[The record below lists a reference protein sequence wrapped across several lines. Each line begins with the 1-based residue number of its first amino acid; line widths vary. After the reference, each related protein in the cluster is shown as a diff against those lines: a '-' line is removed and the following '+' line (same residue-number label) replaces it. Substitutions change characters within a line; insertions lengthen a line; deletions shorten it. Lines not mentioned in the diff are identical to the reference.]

1 MQAAKLG
8 GRAAVGAVALTLSF
22 ASPAAAHTELHPTHL
37 PPGIGSKAALILSHG
52 CADDEALAGVPEDD
66 PPTTGVEV
74 AVPEGV
80 EVDPFE
86 IEGWTLSLEQDPGGR
101 VTSMRWDLDDAAGTT
116 ATIALPFSL
125 VVPEAAEGTELVFP
139 VVQDCL
145 DGEQLLLTEPG
156 RVRGGD
162 AIPAPRIYV
171 DPGASASDLRGLV
184 DLDDDTRRVAD
195 AEISPGLWDRFGWPS
210 VILVLAGSVGLAIG
224 LVRRTSRLGRA

>member
-1 MQAAKLG
+1 MQAAKAGARGAL
-8 GRAAVGAVALTLSF
+8 GAVALSLMV

-37 PPGIGSKAALILSHG
+37 PPGPGSEAALILSHG

-80 EVDPFE
+80 DVDPFE
-86 IEGWTLSLEQDPGGR
+86 IEGWTLSLEQVPAGR
-101 VTSMRWDLDDAAGTT
+101 VTSMRWDLDDAGGTT

-156 RVRGGD
+156 RVRGGG

-171 DPGASASDLRGLV
+171 DPGASPSDLRGLV
-184 DLDDDTRRVAD
+184 DLDADTRRVAD
-195 AEISPGLWDRFGWPS
+195 AEVSPRLLDRLGWPS
-210 VILVLAGSVGLAIG
+210 VMLVLAGSVGLAIG
-224 LVRRTSRLGRA
+224 LVRRPSRRVRA